1 MIIGNDR
8 GAVIDN
14 IKKAVEDGTLNV
26 KVEVGD
32 PQISD
37 KESAAIVNEYL
48 RSRKK
53 YSFKSK
59 AAVACMLADMLT
71 EHFNRDTEIVEECEM
86 DDIEGGAFIT
96 SNHFSPIEN
105 TVIRK
110 YVTKKGRSLAIV
122 SNVGNFAMKG
132 IIGFLMNYAD
142 TIPIYGG
149 MKYMCKE
156 FPKLLSEKFAK
167 DKYVLIY
174 PEQEM
179 WFNYRKVR
187 PLKRGAYFYAAKLNV
202 PVVSCFVEMVDLEE
216 NDTEEFKKVKYIL
229 HVLGVIYP
237 DPKKTPR
244 ENSFIMRDKDF
255 AMKKA
260 AYEKAYGKEMNYK
273 FEPSDIAGW
282 ITKDSDNVTEGKEN

>member
-8 GAVIDN
+8 GTVIDN

-32 PQISD
+32 PELSD
-37 KESAAIVNEYL
+37 KECAAIVNEYM

-53 YSFKSK
+53 YSFKTK
-59 AAVACMLADMLT
+59 TAVACMLADMLT
-71 EHFNRDTEIVEECEM
+71 DYINRDTEIVEEC
-86 DDIEGGAFIT
+86 DIGDIEGGAFIT
-96 SNHFSPIEN
+96 SNHFSPLEN

-110 YVTKKGRSLAIV
+110 YVTKKGRSLSIV

-142 TIPIYGG
+142 TIPISGG

-156 FPKLLSEKFAK
+156 FPKLLSERFAK
-167 DKYVLIY
+167 GRYVLIY

-202 PVVSCFVEMVDLEE
+202 PVVSCFVEMVDLDE

-255 AMKKA
+255 AMKKE
-260 AYEKAYGKEMNYK
+260 AYERAYGKEMSYD

-282 ITKDSDNVTEGKEN
+282 IREDKETEADGVEG